1 MKKDSSDLL
10 LLDVNVLL
18 ALAWPNHQFHESAM
32 RRLEVDGCKWA
43 TCALTE
49 LGFVRLSSNASVV
62 GVAKSPTEVV
72 ELLSRMVADAKHAYL
87 DLLPSPVSRQF
98 LGLWKKILGSRQVT
112 DVYLLAL
119 ARANNATLVTFD
131 TRIPIMSDSS
141 SVEVLSDTERQK

>member
-10 LLDVNVLL
+10 LLDVNVML

-49 LGFVRLSSNASVV
+49 LGFIRLSSNASVV
-62 GVAKSPTEVV
+62 GVSKSPAEVAK
-72 ELLSRMVADAKHAYL
+72 LLSRMVADDKHAYL

-98 LGLWKKILGSRQVT
+98 LDFWKKILGSRQVT
-112 DVYLLAL
+112 DIYLLAL

-131 TRIPIMSDSS
+131 TRIPAISDSS
-141 SVEVLSDTERQK
+141 SVEVLSYTERQK

>member
-10 LLDVNVLL
+10 LFDVNVLL

-32 RRLEVDGCKWA
+32 RRLEADSCKWA

-49 LGFVRLSSNASVV
+49 LGFVRLSSNPSVV
-62 GVAKSPTEVV
+62 GVSKSPAEVAG
-72 ELLSRMVADAKHAYL
+72 LLSRMVADTKHAYL

-98 LGLWKKILGSRQVT
+98 LALWEKILGSRQVM
-112 DVYLLAL
+112 DVYLLTL

-131 TRIPIMSDSS
+131 TRIPAISDSS
-141 SVEVLSDTERQK
+141 SVEVLS